1 MLGISKNM
9 TRLRQL
15 YEMRKSLLGN
25 TSFISEEQKQ
35 EFMDLIKEID
45 SVEQKDYLVLLASK
59 TYSTTSNADELKRL
73 KELVELIDERY
84 KSRQEMAEDFRRIFR
99 SDIDFADEI
108 NEYDKVDIY
117 RQKIIYLESIT
128 NNEHAIDDN
137 KKLISDLSVELSKE
151 YEHKKENNRV
161 NKRLE
166 EELFNKLT
174 IKTNLAENNTYDLVS
189 VIDMELSKFKLKMS
203 DLLENNSLLKE
214 KMGVAKEESSK
225 AKEKYH
231 TALISYNANKEYG
244 GNILANYRVLGEIK
258 KEYYTCRYYEILLGI
273 CALVIP
279 LKESDYDN
287 LIGKRYRLIKLLD
300 ERKSLRN
307 ELEIRTYDRL
317 SNLYNEV
324 NEQCKRLLG
333 QGNNIDNID
342 DLEHRIAIL
351 THQIDDLER
360 NNQELLESIKSLD
373 KELVS
378 EKLKIKFFD
387 MKPED
392 SMVIAIES
400 IPKQINLDIVKF
412 KTRNVLA
419 TVYELLINKNKEQK
433 KVMPEPIQ
441 VQEEDR
447 KEPILPKFD
456 LPIIDDEKL
465 IDDDK
470 EPVVEDNISL
480 DIPKVEDSSEI
491 VSNDDSYVNPEIT
504 IEEVETEKPVEEPVS
519 IIKEEPILTEES
531 DIFEEDNVPVL
542 KDDDEPV
549 ILSGLDD
556 LNEDKEIDDADLF
569 INDNDEDNLD
579 VGMIFPN
586 DDKSDD
592 KSTDDN
598 LFWPQIEMPEVKKH
612 EEPKIDLEKTQELSL
627 DEQVE
632 RFLKSSD

>member
-15 YEMRKSLLGN
+15 YEMRKSLLDN
-25 TSFISEEQKQ
+25 TSFISEDQKQ

-59 TYSTTSNADELKRL
+59 TYNTTSNADELNRL

-84 KSRQEMAEDFRRIFR
+84 KSRLEMNRDFKRIFK
-99 SDIDFADEI
+99 SDIEFADDI
-108 NEYDKVDIY
+108 KEYDKVDIY
-117 RQKIIYLESIT
+117 RQKITYLESIT

-161 NKRLE
+161 NKKLE
-166 EELFNKLT
+166 EELLNKIT
-174 IKTNLAENNTYDLVS
+174 IKTNLAGNNDYDLVS
-189 VIDMELSKFKLKMS
+189 VIDMELSKFKLKMN
-203 DLLENNSLLKE
+203 DLLESNSLLKE
-214 KMGVAKEESSK
+214 KMGTAKEESSK

-244 GNILANYRVLGEIK
+244 GNVLENYRILGEIK
-258 KEYYTCRYYEILLGI
+258 REYYTCRYYEILLGI

-307 ELEIRTYDRL
+307 ELEIRSYDRL

-324 NEQCKRLLG
+324 NEQCKKLLK

-342 DLEHRIAIL
+342 DIEHKIAVL
-351 THQIDDLER
+351 TSQIDDLER
-360 NNQELLESIKSLD
+360 DNQELLENVKSLD
-373 KELVS
+373 NDLTS
-378 EKLKIKFFD
+378 ENAKVKVN
-387 MKPED
+387 MRPENN
-392 SMVIAIES
+392 MIIAIENV
-400 IPKQINLDIVKF
+400 PRQMNLDIVNF
-412 KTRNVLA
+412 KTRSVLA
-419 TVYELLINKNKEQK
+419 KVCELLNNKAKEK
-433 KVMPEPIQ
+433 KVSKPVEELNDTLEGPIIPEFN
-441 VQEEDR
+441 
-447 KEPILPKFD
+447 LPM
-456 LPIIDDEKL
+456 IDDEKS
-465 IDDDK
+465 INENK
-470 EPVVEDNISL
+470 EPVVEDSKEIS
-480 DIPKVEDSSEI
+480 
-491 VSNDDSYVNPEIT
+491 SNDDSYVNPEIT
-504 IEEVETEKPVEEPVS
+504 IEEVEKEKPVEEPVS
-519 IIKEEPILTEES
+519 IIKEEPVLTEED
-531 DIFEEDNVPVL
+531 DIFEDDDTPIL

-549 ILSGLDD
+549 ILSGIDD
-556 LNEDKEIDDADLF
+556 LSDGKEIDNADLF
-569 INDNDEDNLD
+569 INDNDEDNVD
-579 VGMIFPN
+579 VGMVFPN
-586 DDKSDD
+586 DDKLDD

-598 LFWPQIEMPEVKKH
+598 LFWPQIEMPEIKKP

-632 RFLKSSD
+632 QFLKSSD

>member
-15 YEMRKSLLGN
+15 YEMKKSLLKN
-25 TSFISEEQKQ
+25 TSFKSEEQKQ
-35 EFMDLIKEID
+35 EFISLIREID
-45 SVEQKDYLVLLASK
+45 AVEQKDYLVLLASK
-59 TYSTTSNADELKRL
+59 TYNTASNSDELKRL

-84 KSRQEMAEDFRRIFR
+84 KSRDEMIKDFKHIFR
-99 SDIDFADEI
+99 SDIDFSDDI
-108 NEYDKVDIY
+108 KDYDKVDIY
-117 RQKIIYLESIT
+117 QQKIVYLESIT
-128 NNEHAIDDN
+128 NNEHTIEDN
-137 KKLISDLSVELSKE
+137 KKIISDLSMELSKE
-151 YEHKKENNRV
+151 YEHKKENNLV
-161 NKRLE
+161 NKKLE
-166 EELFNKLT
+166 EELFNKIT
-174 IKTNLAENNTYDLVS
+174 IKTNLVGNNTYDLVA

-214 KMGVAKEESSK
+214 KMGIAKEESSK

-279 LKESDYDN
+279 LKETDYDD

-324 NEQCKRLLG
+324 NEQCKRLLE

-342 DLEHRIAIL
+342 DLEHRIAVL
-351 THQIDDLER
+351 TNQIDDLDR
-360 NNQELLESIKSLD
+360 NNQELLENIKFLD

-378 EKLKIKFFD
+378 GKSNIKFYD

-392 SMVIAIES
+392 NLVIAIES

-412 KTRNVLA
+412 KTRNVLM
-419 TVYELLINKNKEQK
+419 TVYDLLINKNKESK
-433 KVMPEPIQ
+433 KIVSEPIQ
-441 VQEEDR
+441 IQEEVSEIPD
-447 KEPILPKFD
+447 LSKFN
-456 LPIIDDEKL
+456 LPIVDDSVG
-465 IDDDK
+465 
-470 EPVVEDNISL
+470 PVVEDNAHYEVPMINS
-480 DIPKVEDSSEI
+480 VEKTLFT
-491 VSNDDSYVNPEIT
+491 DDDYVNPLLT
-504 IEEVETEKPVEEPVS
+504 IEEVENNEPVS
-519 IIKEEPILTEES
+519 IEEDPILSEEEN
-531 DIFEEDNVPVL
+531 IFEEDNIPIIREEEPSVAIPEV
-542 KDDDEPV
+542 KD
-549 ILSGLDD
+549 LSLEKTSVDTD
-556 LNEDKEIDDADLF
+556 LFAYDKNEDNI
-569 INDNDEDNLD
+569 D

-586 DDKSDD
+586 DDNIIDN
-592 KSTDDN
+592 N
-598 LFWPQIEMPEVKKH
+598 LFWPQIEI
-612 EEPKIDLEKTQELSL
+612 PKIEKSGKVEVNLEKTQELSL

-632 RFLKSSD
+632 QFLKSLD

>member
-25 TSFISEEQKQ
+25 TSFISEGQKQ

-84 KSRQEMAEDFRRIFR
+84 KSRQEMAEDFRYIFR

-108 NEYDKVDIY
+108 KEYDKVEIY

-161 NKRLE
+161 NKKLE
-166 EELFNKLT
+166 EELFSKIT
-174 IKTNLAENNTYDLVS
+174 IKTNLAGNNAYDLVS

-287 LIGKRYRLIKLLD
+287 LVGKRYRLIKLLD
-300 ERKSLRN
+300 ERKSLLN

-324 NEQCKRLLG
+324 NEQCKRLLE

-378 EKLKIKFFD
+378 EKPKIKFFD
-387 MKPED
+387 MKLED
-392 SMVIAIES
+392 NMVIAIES

-456 LPIIDDEKL
+456 LPIIDNAKQA
-465 IDDDK
+465 
-470 EPVVEDNISL
+470 EPIVED
-480 DIPKVEDSSEI
+480 DIPFEIPMVDSDDEEENPTSEE
-491 VSNDDSYVNPEIT
+491 YVNPEIT
-504 IEEVETEKPVEEPVS
+504 IEEVEKNEPIQKPV
-519 IIKEEPILTEES
+519 IIKEEPILSEEE
-531 DIFEEDNVPVL
+531 DIFEDDNIPVL
-542 KDDDEPV
+542 KEEGAPIVIPEVKDAVQKKEP
-549 ILSGLDD
+549 INTD
-556 LNEDKEIDDADLF
+556 LFTNDKDEDKI
-569 INDNDEDNLD
+569 D
-579 VGMIFPN
+579 VGMVFPN
-586 DDKSDD
+586 NDSSIDN
-592 KSTDDN
+592 N
-598 LFWPQIEMPEVKKH
+598 LFWPQIEIPEVKKH

>member
-1 MLGISKNM
+1 
-9 TRLRQL
+9 
-15 YEMRKSLLGN
+15 MRKSLLGN
-25 TSFISEEQKQ
+25 TSFISEGQKQ

-84 KSRQEMAEDFRRIFR
+84 KSRQEMAEDFRYIFR

-108 NEYDKVDIY
+108 KEYDKVEIY

-161 NKRLE
+161 NKKLE
-166 EELFNKLT
+166 EELFSKIT
-174 IKTNLAENNTYDLVS
+174 IKTNLAGNNAYDLVS

-287 LIGKRYRLIKLLD
+287 LVGKRYRLIKLLD
-300 ERKSLRN
+300 ERKSLLN

-324 NEQCKRLLG
+324 NEQCKRLLE

-378 EKLKIKFFD
+378 EKPKIKFFD
-387 MKPED
+387 MKLED
-392 SMVIAIES
+392 NMVIAIES

-456 LPIIDDEKL
+456 LPIIDNAKQA
-465 IDDDK
+465 
-470 EPVVEDNISL
+470 EPIVED
-480 DIPKVEDSSEI
+480 DIPFEIPMVDSDDEEENPTSEE
-491 VSNDDSYVNPEIT
+491 YVNPEIT
-504 IEEVETEKPVEEPVS
+504 IEEVEKNEPIQKPV
-519 IIKEEPILTEES
+519 IIKEEPILSEEE
-531 DIFEEDNVPVL
+531 DIFEDDNIPVL
-542 KDDDEPV
+542 KEEGAPIVIPEVKDAVQKKEP
-549 ILSGLDD
+549 INTD
-556 LNEDKEIDDADLF
+556 LFTNDKDEDKI
-569 INDNDEDNLD
+569 D
-579 VGMIFPN
+579 VGMVFPN
-586 DDKSDD
+586 NDSSIDN
-592 KSTDDN
+592 N
-598 LFWPQIEMPEVKKH
+598 LFWPQIEIPEVKKH

>member
-59 TYSTTSNADELKRL
+59 TYSTTSNSDELKRL

-84 KSRQEMAEDFRRIFR
+84 KSRQEMVEDFRRIFR

-108 NEYDKVDIY
+108 KEYDKVEIY
-117 RQKIIYLESIT
+117 RQKITYLESIT
-128 NNEHAIDDN
+128 NNEHTIDDN

-161 NKRLE
+161 NKKLE
-166 EELFNKLT
+166 EELFNKIT
-174 IKTNLAENNTYDLVS
+174 IKTNLAGNNAYDLVS

-203 DLLENNSLLKE
+203 DLLENNNLLKE

-287 LIGKRYRLIKLLD
+287 LVGKRYRLIKLLD

-324 NEQCKRLLG
+324 NEQCKRLLE

-360 NNQELLESIKSLD
+360 NNQGLLENIKILD

-378 EKLKIKFFD
+378 EEPKIKFFD

-392 SMVIAIES
+392 NMVIAIES

-419 TVYELLINKNKEQK
+419 TVYELLLNKNKEQK
-433 KVMPEPIQ
+433 KIIPEPIQ
-441 VQEEDR
+441 VQEEVHE
-447 KEPILPKFD
+447 EPILPKFD
-456 LPIIDDEKL
+456 FPIIDNVKQVKP
-465 IDDDK
+465 IMKDK
-470 EPVVEDNISL
+470 EPVVEDNIPFK
-480 DIPKVEDSSEI
+480 IPAVDSDNEEGSSTGEE
-491 VSNDDSYVNPEIT
+491 YVNPEIT
-504 IEEVETEKPVEEPVS
+504 IEEVEKNEPIQGS
-519 IIKEEPILTEES
+519 AIIKGEPILSEEK
-531 DIFEEDNVPVL
+531 DIFEDDNTPML
-542 KDDDEPV
+542 KEEAAPIVIPEVKDAVQENEP
-549 ILSGLDD
+549 INTD
-556 LNEDKEIDDADLF
+556 LFTNDKDEDKI
-569 INDNDEDNLD
+569 D
-579 VGMIFPN
+579 VGMIFPKDN
-586 DDKSDD
+586 SSIDN
-592 KSTDDN
+592 N

>member
-59 TYSTTSNADELKRL
+59 TYSTTNNSDELKRL

-84 KSRQEMAEDFRRIFR
+84 KSRQEMVDDFKRIFR
-99 SDIDFADEI
+99 SNIEFDDDIK
-108 NEYDKVDIY
+108 EYSKVDIY

-128 NNEHAIDDN
+128 NNEHTIEDN

-151 YEHKKENNRV
+151 YDRKKENNRV
-161 NKRLE
+161 NKKLE
-166 EELFNKLT
+166 EELLNKIT
-174 IKTNLAENNTYDLVS
+174 IKTNLAGNNAYDLVS
-189 VIDMELSKFKLKMS
+189 VIDMELSKFRLKMS

-214 KMGVAKEESSK
+214 KMGTAKEESSK
-225 AKEKYH
+225 AKEKYY
-231 TALISYNANKEYG
+231 TALISYNANKQYG
-244 GNILANYRVLGEIK
+244 GNILENYRVLGEIK

-287 LIGKRYRLIKLLD
+287 LVGKRYRLIKLLD

-324 NEQCKRLLG
+324 NEQCKRLLE

-342 DLEHRIAIL
+342 DLEHRIAVL
-351 THQIDDLER
+351 TNQIDYLEK
-360 NNQELLESIKSLD
+360 NNQELINNIKSLD
-373 KELVS
+373 QELTNEKPKVKVS
-378 EKLKIKFFD
+378 N
-387 MKPED
+387 MRPENN
-392 SMVIAIES
+392 MVIAIES
-400 IPKQINLDIVKF
+400 IPKQMKIGIINF
-412 KTRNVLA
+412 KTRKVLA
-419 TVYELLINKNKEQK
+419 TVYELLLNKNKGQE
-433 KVMPEPIQ
+433 KVIPEPIQ
-441 VQEEDR
+441 IQEEVHE
-447 KEPILPKFD
+447 EPILPKFD
-456 LPIIDDEKL
+456 LPIIDSVKQDEP
-465 IDDDK
+465 IVENK
-470 EPVVEDNISL
+470 EPVVED
-480 DIPKVEDSSEI
+480 DIPFEIPMVDSVEEKSPTSEE
-491 VSNDDSYVNPEIT
+491 YVNPEIT
-504 IEEVETEKPVEEPVS
+504 IEEVEKNDPIQKPI
-519 IIKEEPILTEES
+519 IIKEDPILSEEK
-531 DIFEEDNVPVL
+531 DIFEDETPIL
-542 KDDDEPV
+542 KEEEAPIVIPEVKDAVQENEP
-549 ILSGLDD
+549 INTD
-556 LNEDKEIDDADLF
+556 LFTNDKDEDKI
-569 INDNDEDNLD
+569 D
-579 VGMIFPN
+579 VGMVFPKDN
-586 DDKSDD
+586 SSIDN
-592 KSTDDN
+592 N

>member
-15 YEMRKSLLGN
+15 YEMRKSLLDN
-25 TSFISEEQKQ
+25 TSFISEDQKQ

-59 TYSTTSNADELKRL
+59 TYNTTSNADELNRL

-84 KSRQEMAEDFRRIFR
+84 KSRLEMSQDFKRIFK
-99 SDIDFADEI
+99 SDIEFADDI
-108 NEYDKVDIY
+108 KEYDKVDIY

-128 NNEHAIDDN
+128 NNERIIDDN

-161 NKRLE
+161 NKKLE
-166 EELFNKLT
+166 EELLNKIT
-174 IKTNLAENNTYDLVS
+174 IKTNLAGNNDYDLVS
-189 VIDMELSKFKLKMS
+189 VIDMELSKFKLKMN
-203 DLLENNSLLKE
+203 DLLESNSLLKE
-214 KMGVAKEESSK
+214 KMGTAKEESSK

-244 GNILANYRVLGEIK
+244 GNVLENYRILGEIK

-324 NEQCKRLLG
+324 NEQCKKLLE

-342 DLEHRIAIL
+342 DIEHKIAVL
-351 THQIDDLER
+351 TSQIDDLEKD
-360 NNQELLESIKSLD
+360 NQELLENVKSLD
-373 KELVS
+373 NDLTS
-378 EKLKIKFFD
+378 EKAKVKVN
-387 MKPED
+387 MRPENN
-392 SMVIAIES
+392 MIIAIENV
-400 IPKQINLDIVKF
+400 PGQMNLDIVNF
-412 KTRNVLA
+412 KTRSVLA
-419 TVYELLINKNKEQK
+419 KVNELLDNKVKEK
-433 KVMPEPIQ
+433 KVSKPVEELNDTLEEPIIP
-441 VQEEDR
+441 EFN
-447 KEPILPKFD
+447 LPM
-456 LPIIDDEKL
+456 IDDEKS
-465 IDDDK
+465 INENK
-470 EPVVEDNISL
+470 EPVVEDSKEIS
-480 DIPKVEDSSEI
+480 
-491 VSNDDSYVNPEIT
+491 SNDDSYVNPEIT
-504 IEEVETEKPVEEPVS
+504 IEEVEKEKPVEEPVS
-519 IIKEEPILTEES
+519 IIKEEPVLTEED
-531 DIFEEDNVPVL
+531 DIFEDDNTPIL

-549 ILSGLDD
+549 ILSGIDD
-556 LNEDKEIDDADLF
+556 LSDGKEIDNADLF
-569 INDNDEDNLD
+569 INDNDEDNVD
-579 VGMIFPN
+579 VGMVFPN
-586 DDKSDD
+586 DDKLDG
-592 KSTDDN
+592 KSTNDN
-598 LFWPQIEMPEVKKH
+598 LFWPQIEMPEIKKT

-632 RFLKSSD
+632 QFLKSSD

>member
-25 TSFISEEQKQ
+25 TSFISGEQKQ

-59 TYSTTSNADELKRL
+59 TYSTTSNSDELKRL

-84 KSRQEMAEDFRRIFR
+84 KSRQEMVEDFRHIFR

-108 NEYDKVDIY
+108 KEYDKVEIY
-117 RQKIIYLESIT
+117 RQKITYLESIT
-128 NNEHAIDDN
+128 NNEHTIDDN

-161 NKRLE
+161 NKKLE
-166 EELFNKLT
+166 EELFNKIT
-174 IKTNLAENNTYDLVS
+174 IKTNLAGNNAYDLVS

-203 DLLENNSLLKE
+203 DLLENNNLLKE

-287 LIGKRYRLIKLLD
+287 LVGKRYRLIKLLD

-324 NEQCKRLLG
+324 NEQCKRLLE

-342 DLEHRIAIL
+342 DLEHRIAVL
-351 THQIDDLER
+351 TNQIDDLEK
-360 NNQELLESIKSLD
+360 NNQELINNIKNLD
-373 KELVS
+373 QELTNEKPKVKVS
-378 EKLKIKFFD
+378 N
-387 MKPED
+387 MRPENN
-392 SMVIAIES
+392 MVIAIES
-400 IPKQINLDIVKF
+400 IPKQMKIGIINF
-412 KTRNVLA
+412 KTRKVLA
-419 TVYELLINKNKEQK
+419 TVYELLLNKNKGQE
-433 KVMPEPIQ
+433 KVIPEPIQ
-441 VQEEDR
+441 IQEEVQE
-447 KEPILPKFD
+447 EPILPKFD
-456 LPIIDDEKL
+456 LPIIDSVKQDEP
-465 IDDDK
+465 IVENK
-470 EPVVEDNISL
+470 EPVVED
-480 DIPKVEDSSEI
+480 DIPFEIPMVDSVEEESPTSEE
-491 VSNDDSYVNPEIT
+491 YVNPEIT
-504 IEEVETEKPVEEPVS
+504 IEEVEKNEPIQEPV
-519 IIKEEPILTEES
+519 IIKGEPILSEEK
-531 DIFEEDNVPVL
+531 DIFEDDNTPML
-542 KDDDEPV
+542 KEEEAPIVIPEVKDAVQENEP
-549 ILSGLDD
+549 INTD
-556 LNEDKEIDDADLF
+556 LFTNDKDEDKI
-569 INDNDEDNLD
+569 D
-579 VGMIFPN
+579 VGMIFPKDN
-586 DDKSDD
+586 SSIDN
-592 KSTDDN
+592 N
-598 LFWPQIEMPEVKKH
+598 LFWPQIEMPEVTKH
-612 EEPKIDLEKTQELSL
+612 EESKIDLEKTQELSL

>member
-15 YEMRKSLLGN
+15 YEMRKSLLDN
-25 TSFISEEQKQ
+25 TSFISEDQKQ

-59 TYSTTSNADELKRL
+59 TYNTTSNADELNRL

-84 KSRQEMAEDFRRIFR
+84 KSRLEMNRDFKRIFK
-99 SDIDFADEI
+99 SDIEFADDI
-108 NEYDKVDIY
+108 KEYDKVEIY

-128 NNEHAIDDN
+128 NNEHAIEDN

-161 NKRLE
+161 NKKLE
-166 EELFNKLT
+166 EELLNKIT
-174 IKTNLAENNTYDLVS
+174 IKTNLAGNNDYDLVS
-189 VIDMELSKFKLKMS
+189 VIDMELSKFKLKMN
-203 DLLENNSLLKE
+203 DLLESNSLLKE
-214 KMGVAKEESSK
+214 KMGTAKEESSK

-244 GNILANYRVLGEIK
+244 GNVLENYRILGEIK

-307 ELEIRTYDRL
+307 ELEIRSYDRL

-324 NEQCKRLLG
+324 NEQCKKLLE

-342 DLEHRIAIL
+342 DIEHKIAVL
-351 THQIDDLER
+351 TSQIDDLER
-360 NNQELLESIKSLD
+360 DNQELLENVKSLD
-373 KELVS
+373 NDLTS
-378 EKLKIKFFD
+378 EKAKVKVN
-387 MKPED
+387 MRPENN
-392 SMVIAIES
+392 MIIAIENV
-400 IPKQINLDIVKF
+400 PRQMNLDIVNF
-412 KTRNVLA
+412 KTRSVLA
-419 TVYELLINKNKEQK
+419 KVNELLDNKAKEK
-433 KVMPEPIQ
+433 KVSKPVEELNDTLEGPIIPEFN
-441 VQEEDR
+441 
-447 KEPILPKFD
+447 LPM
-456 LPIIDDEKL
+456 IDDEKS
-465 IDDDK
+465 INENK
-470 EPVVEDNISL
+470 EPVVEDSKEIS
-480 DIPKVEDSSEI
+480 
-491 VSNDDSYVNPEIT
+491 SNDDSYVNPEIT
-504 IEEVETEKPVEEPVS
+504 IEEVKKEKPVEEPVS
-519 IIKEEPILTEES
+519 IIKEEPVLTEED
-531 DIFEEDNVPVL
+531 DIFEDDNTPIL

-549 ILSGLDD
+549 ILSGIDD
-556 LNEDKEIDDADLF
+556 LNDDKEIDNADLF
-569 INDNDEDNLD
+569 INDNDEDNVD
-579 VGMIFPN
+579 VGMVFPN
-586 DDKSDD
+586 DDKLDD
-592 KSTDDN
+592 KSTNDN
-598 LFWPQIEMPEVKKH
+598 LFWPQIEMPEIKKT
-612 EEPKIDLEKTQELSL
+612 EEPKNDLDKTQELSL

>member
-25 TSFISEEQKQ
+25 TSFISGEQKQ

-59 TYSTTSNADELKRL
+59 TYSTTSNSDELKRL

-84 KSRQEMAEDFRRIFR
+84 KSRQEMVEDFRRIFR

-108 NEYDKVDIY
+108 KEYDKVEIY
-117 RQKIIYLESIT
+117 RQKITYLESIT
-128 NNEHAIDDN
+128 NNEHTIDDN

-161 NKRLE
+161 NKKLE
-166 EELFNKLT
+166 EELFNKIT
-174 IKTNLAENNTYDLVS
+174 IKTNLAGNNAYDLVS

-203 DLLENNSLLKE
+203 DLLENNNLLKE

-287 LIGKRYRLIKLLD
+287 LVGKRYRLIKLLD

-324 NEQCKRLLG
+324 NEQCKRLLE

-360 NNQELLESIKSLD
+360 NNQGLLENIKNLD

-378 EKLKIKFFD
+378 KKPKIKFFD

-392 SMVIAIES
+392 NMVIAIES

-419 TVYELLINKNKEQK
+419 TVYELLLNKNKEQK
-433 KVMPEPIQ
+433 KIIPEPIQ
-441 VQEEDR
+441 VQEEVHE
-447 KEPILPKFD
+447 EPISPKFD
-456 LPIIDDEKL
+456 FPIIDNVKQVKP
-465 IDDDK
+465 IMKDK
-470 EPVVEDNISL
+470 EPVVEDNIPFK
-480 DIPKVEDSSEI
+480 IPVVDSDNEEGSSTSEE
-491 VSNDDSYVNPEIT
+491 YVNPEIT
-504 IEEVETEKPVEEPVS
+504 VEEVEKNEPIQEPA
-519 IIKEEPILTEES
+519 IIKGEPILSEEK
-531 DIFEEDNVPVL
+531 DIFEDDNTPML
-542 KDDDEPV
+542 KEEAAPIVIPEVKDAVQENEP
-549 ILSGLDD
+549 INTD
-556 LNEDKEIDDADLF
+556 LFTNDKDEDKI
-569 INDNDEDNLD
+569 D
-579 VGMIFPN
+579 VGMIFPKDN
-586 DDKSDD
+586 SSIDN
-592 KSTDDN
+592 N
-598 LFWPQIEMPEVKKH
+598 LFWPQIEMPEIKKP
-612 EEPKIDLEKTQELSL
+612 EKPVVDLEKTQELSL

>member
-15 YEMRKSLLGN
+15 YEMRKSLLDN
-25 TSFISEEQKQ
+25 TSFISEDQKQ

-59 TYSTTSNADELKRL
+59 TYNTTSNADELNRL

-84 KSRQEMAEDFRRIFR
+84 KSRLEMSQDFKRIFK
-99 SDIDFADEI
+99 SDIEFADDI
-108 NEYDKVDIY
+108 KEYDKVDIY

-128 NNEHAIDDN
+128 NNERIIDDN
-137 KKLISDLSVELSKE
+137 KELISDLSVELSKE

-161 NKRLE
+161 NKKLE
-166 EELFNKLT
+166 EELLNKIT
-174 IKTNLAENNTYDLVS
+174 IKTNLAGNNDYDLVS
-189 VIDMELSKFKLKMS
+189 VIDMELSKFKLKMN
-203 DLLENNSLLKE
+203 DLLESNSLLKE
-214 KMGVAKEESSK
+214 KMGTAKEESSK

-244 GNILANYRVLGEIK
+244 GNVLENYRILGEIK

-307 ELEIRTYDRL
+307 ELEIRSYDRL

-324 NEQCKRLLG
+324 NEQCKKLLE

-342 DLEHRIAIL
+342 DIEHKIAVL
-351 THQIDDLER
+351 TSQIDDLER
-360 NNQELLESIKSLD
+360 DNQELLENVKSLD
-373 KELVS
+373 NDLTS
-378 EKLKIKFFD
+378 EKAKVKVN
-387 MKPED
+387 MRPENN
-392 SMVIAIES
+392 MIIAIENV
-400 IPKQINLDIVKF
+400 PRQMNLDIVNF
-412 KTRNVLA
+412 KTRSVLA
-419 TVYELLINKNKEQK
+419 KVNELLDNKVKEK
-433 KVMPEPIQ
+433 EVSKPVEELNDTLDGPIIPEFN
-441 VQEEDR
+441 
-447 KEPILPKFD
+447 LPM
-456 LPIIDDEKL
+456 IDDEKS
-465 IDDDK
+465 INENK
-470 EPVVEDNISL
+470 EPVVEDSKEIS
-480 DIPKVEDSSEI
+480 
-491 VSNDDSYVNPEIT
+491 SNDDSYVNPEIT
-504 IEEVETEKPVEEPVS
+504 IEEVEKEKPVEEPVS
-519 IIKEEPILTEES
+519 IIKEEPVLTEED
-531 DIFEEDNVPVL
+531 DIFEDDDTPIL

-549 ILSGLDD
+549 ILSGIDD
-556 LNEDKEIDDADLF
+556 LSDDKEIDNADLF
-569 INDNDEDNLD
+569 INDNDEDNVD
-579 VGMIFPN
+579 VGMVFPN
-586 DDKSDD
+586 DDKLDD

-598 LFWPQIEMPEVKKH
+598 LFWPQIEMPEIKKP

-632 RFLKSSD
+632 QFLKSSD

>member
-15 YEMRKSLLGN
+15 YEMRKSLLDN
-25 TSFISEEQKQ
+25 TSFISEDQKQ

-59 TYSTTSNADELKRL
+59 TYNTTSNADELNRL

-84 KSRQEMAEDFRRIFR
+84 KSRLEMSQDFKRIFK
-99 SDIDFADEI
+99 SDIEFADDI
-108 NEYDKVDIY
+108 KEYDKVDIY

-128 NNEHAIDDN
+128 NNERIIDDN

-161 NKRLE
+161 NKKLE
-166 EELFNKLT
+166 EELLNKIT
-174 IKTNLAENNTYDLVS
+174 IKTNLAGNNDYDLVS
-189 VIDMELSKFKLKMS
+189 VIDMELSKFKLKMN
-203 DLLENNSLLKE
+203 DLLESNSLLKE
-214 KMGVAKEESSK
+214 KMGTAKEESSK

-244 GNILANYRVLGEIK
+244 GNVLENYRILGEIK

-324 NEQCKRLLG
+324 NEQCKKLLE

-342 DLEHRIAIL
+342 DIEHKIAVL
-351 THQIDDLER
+351 TSQIDDLER
-360 NNQELLESIKSLD
+360 DNQELLENVKSLD
-373 KELVS
+373 NDLTS
-378 EKLKIKFFD
+378 EKAKVKVN
-387 MKPED
+387 MRPENN
-392 SMVIAIES
+392 MIIAIENV
-400 IPKQINLDIVKF
+400 PGQMNLDIVNF
-412 KTRNVLA
+412 KTRSVLA
-419 TVYELLINKNKEQK
+419 KVNELLDNKVKEK
-433 KVMPEPIQ
+433 KVSKPVEELNDTLEEPIIP
-441 VQEEDR
+441 EFN
-447 KEPILPKFD
+447 LPM
-456 LPIIDDEKL
+456 IDDEKS
-465 IDDDK
+465 INENK
-470 EPVVEDNISL
+470 EPVVEDSKEIS
-480 DIPKVEDSSEI
+480 
-491 VSNDDSYVNPEIT
+491 SNDDSYVNPEIT
-504 IEEVETEKPVEEPVS
+504 IEEVEKEKPVEEPVS
-519 IIKEEPILTEES
+519 IIKEEPVLTEED
-531 DIFEEDNVPVL
+531 DIFEDDNTPIL

-549 ILSGLDD
+549 ILSGIDD
-556 LNEDKEIDDADLF
+556 LSDDKEIDNADLF
-569 INDNDEDNLD
+569 INDNDEDNVD
-579 VGMIFPN
+579 VGMVFPN
-586 DDKSDD
+586 DDKLDG
-592 KSTDDN
+592 KSTNDN
-598 LFWPQIEMPEVKKH
+598 LFWPQIEMPEIKKT

-632 RFLKSSD
+632 QFLKSSD

>member
-15 YEMRKSLLGN
+15 YEMRKSLLSN

-35 EFMDLIKEID
+35 EFMSLIKEID

-59 TYSTTSNADELKRL
+59 TYNTTSNFDELKRL

-84 KSRQEMAEDFRRIFR
+84 KSRYEMIETFRRIFR
-99 SDIDFADEI
+99 SDIEFNEDI
-108 NEYDKVDIY
+108 KEYDNINIY
-117 RQKIIYLESIT
+117 RQKITYLESIT
-128 NNEHAIDDN
+128 NNEHKIEDN
-137 KKLISDLSVELSKE
+137 KKIISDLSVELSKE
-151 YEHKKENNRV
+151 YEHKKENSRI
-161 NKRLE
+161 NKKLE
-166 EELFNKLT
+166 EELFNKIT
-174 IKTNLAENNTYDLVS
+174 IKTNLAGNNAYDLVS

-214 KMGVAKEESSK
+214 KLGVAKEESSK

-287 LIGKRYRLIKLLD
+287 LVGKRYRLIKLLD

-324 NEQCKRLLG
+324 NEQCKKLLE

-342 DLEHRIAIL
+342 DLEHRIAVL
-351 THQIDDLER
+351 TNQIDDLER
-360 NNQELLESIKSLD
+360 SNQELLENIKSLD
-373 KELVS
+373 KELLG
-378 EKLKIKFFD
+378 EKPKIKFFD
-387 MKPED
+387 MRPED
-392 SMVIAIES
+392 NMVIAIES
-400 IPKQINLDIVKF
+400 IPKQINLDIVMF
-412 KTRNVLA
+412 KTKNVLT
-419 TVYELLINKNKEQK
+419 TVYELLINKNKEPK
-433 KVMPEPIQ
+433 KIVSEPTQ
-441 VQEEDR
+441 VQENGYE
-447 KEPILPKFD
+447 EPILPKFD
-456 LPIIDDEKL
+456 FPIIDSTEP
-465 IDDDK
+465 IVENK
-470 EPVVEDNISL
+470 EPVVEDNNHYEISMIDNNQN
-480 DIPKVEDSSEI
+480 DISTAEE
-491 VSNDDSYVNPEIT
+491 YVNPEIT
-504 IEEVETEKPVEEPVS
+504 IEEVEKSEPIQEPV
-519 IIKEEPILTEES
+519 IINEDPILSEEE
-531 DIFEEDNVPVL
+531 DIFE
-542 KDDDEPV
+542 DDDIPILKEEEALAV
-549 ILSGLDD
+549 IPEVKDISQEKVSD
-556 LNEDKEIDDADLF
+556 NTDLF
-569 INDNDEDNLD
+569 INDKDEDKID

-586 DDKSDD
+586 DNNSI
-592 KSTDDN
+592 DDN
-598 LFWPQIEMPEVKKH
+598 LFWPQIEI
-612 EEPKIDLEKTQELSL
+612 PKVSKPKVDVDVDLEKTQELSL

>member
-59 TYSTTSNADELKRL
+59 TYSTTNNSDELKRL

-84 KSRQEMAEDFRRIFR
+84 KSRQEMVDDFKCIFR
-99 SDIDFADEI
+99 SNIEFDDDIK
-108 NEYDKVDIY
+108 EYSKVDIY

-128 NNEHAIDDN
+128 NNEHTIEDN

-151 YEHKKENNRV
+151 YDRKKENNRV
-161 NKRLE
+161 NKKLE
-166 EELFNKLT
+166 EELLNKIT
-174 IKTNLAENNTYDLVS
+174 IKTNLAGNNAYDLVS
-189 VIDMELSKFKLKMS
+189 VIDMELSKFRLKMS

-214 KMGVAKEESSK
+214 KMGTAKEESSK

-231 TALISYNANKEYG
+231 TALISYNANKQYG
-244 GNILANYRVLGEIK
+244 GNILENYRVLGEIK

-287 LIGKRYRLIKLLD
+287 LVGKRYRLIKLLD

-324 NEQCKRLLG
+324 NEQCKRLLE

-342 DLEHRIAIL
+342 DLEHRIAVL
-351 THQIDDLER
+351 TNQIDDLEK
-360 NNQELLESIKSLD
+360 NNQELINNIKSLD
-373 KELVS
+373 QELTNEKPKVKVS
-378 EKLKIKFFD
+378 N
-387 MKPED
+387 MRPENN
-392 SMVIAIES
+392 MVIAIES
-400 IPKQINLDIVKF
+400 IPKQMKIGIINF
-412 KTRNVLA
+412 KTRKVLA
-419 TVYELLINKNKEQK
+419 TVYELLLNKNKGQE
-433 KVMPEPIQ
+433 KVIPEPIQ
-441 VQEEDR
+441 IQEEVHE
-447 KEPILPKFD
+447 EPILPKFD
-456 LPIIDDEKL
+456 LPIIDSVKQDEP
-465 IDDDK
+465 IVENK
-470 EPVVEDNISL
+470 EPVVED
-480 DIPKVEDSSEI
+480 DIPFEIPMVDSVEEKSPTSEE
-491 VSNDDSYVNPEIT
+491 YVNPEIT
-504 IEEVETEKPVEEPVS
+504 IEEVEKNDPIQKPI
-519 IIKEEPILTEES
+519 IIKEDPILSEEK
-531 DIFEEDNVPVL
+531 DIFEDETPIL
-542 KDDDEPV
+542 KEEEAPIVIPEVKDAVQENEP
-549 ILSGLDD
+549 INTD
-556 LNEDKEIDDADLF
+556 LFTNDKDEDKI
-569 INDNDEDNLD
+569 D
-579 VGMIFPN
+579 VGMIFPKDN
-586 DDKSDD
+586 SSIDN
-592 KSTDDN
+592 N
-598 LFWPQIEMPEVKKH
+598 LFWPQIEMPEVTKH
-612 EEPKIDLEKTQELSL
+612 EESKIDLEKTQELSL

>member
-59 TYSTTSNADELKRL
+59 TYSTTNNSDELKRL

-84 KSRQEMAEDFRRIFR
+84 KSRQEMVDDFKRIFR
-99 SDIDFADEI
+99 SNIEFDDDIK
-108 NEYDKVDIY
+108 EYSKVDIY
-117 RQKIIYLESIT
+117 RQKITYLESIT
-128 NNEHAIDDN
+128 NNEHTIEDN

-151 YEHKKENNRV
+151 YDRKKENNRV
-161 NKRLE
+161 NRKLE
-166 EELFNKLT
+166 EELLNKIT
-174 IKTNLAENNTYDLVS
+174 IKTNLAGNNAYDLVS
-189 VIDMELSKFKLKMS
+189 VIDTELNKFRLKMS

-214 KMGVAKEESSK
+214 KMGTAKEESSK

-244 GNILANYRVLGEIK
+244 GNILENYRVLGEIK

-287 LIGKRYRLIKLLD
+287 LVGKRYRLIKLLD

-324 NEQCKRLLG
+324 NEQCKRLLE

-342 DLEHRIAIL
+342 DLEHRIAVL
-351 THQIDDLER
+351 TNQIDDLEK
-360 NNQELLESIKSLD
+360 NNQELINNIKNLD
-373 KELVS
+373 QELTNEKPKVKVS
-378 EKLKIKFFD
+378 N
-387 MKPED
+387 MRPED
-392 SMVIAIES
+392 NMVIAVES
-400 IPKQINLDIVKF
+400 IPKQMKIGIINF
-412 KTRNVLA
+412 KTRKVLA
-419 TVYELLINKNKEQK
+419 TVYELLLNKNKEQE
-433 KVMPEPIQ
+433 KVIPEPIQ
-441 VQEEDR
+441 IQEEVQE
-447 KEPILPKFD
+447 EPILPKFD
-456 LPIIDDEKL
+456 LPIIDSVKQDEP
-465 IDDDK
+465 IEENK
-470 EPVVEDNISL
+470 EPVVED
-480 DIPKVEDSSEI
+480 DIPFEIPMVDSVEEKSPTSEE
-491 VSNDDSYVNPEIT
+491 YVNPEIT
-504 IEEVETEKPVEEPVS
+504 IEEVEKNEPIQEPV
-519 IIKEEPILTEES
+519 IIKGEPILSEEK
-531 DIFEEDNVPVL
+531 DIFEDDNTPML
-542 KDDDEPV
+542 KEEEAPIVIPEVKDAVQENEP
-549 ILSGLDD
+549 INTD
-556 LNEDKEIDDADLF
+556 LFTNDKDEDKI
-569 INDNDEDNLD
+569 D
-579 VGMIFPN
+579 VGMIFPKDN
-586 DDKSDD
+586 SSIDN
-592 KSTDDN
+592 N
-598 LFWPQIEMPEVKKH
+598 LFWPQIEMPEVTKH
-612 EEPKIDLEKTQELSL
+612 EESKIDLEKTQELSL

>member
-15 YEMRKSLLGN
+15 YEMRKSLLDN
-25 TSFISEEQKQ
+25 TSFISEDQKQ

-45 SVEQKDYLVLLASK
+45 SVEQKDYLVLLATK
-59 TYSTTSNADELKRL
+59 TYNTTSNANELNRL

-84 KSRQEMAEDFRRIFR
+84 KSRLEMNQDFKRIFK
-99 SDIDFADEI
+99 SDIEFADDI
-108 NEYDKVDIY
+108 KEYDKVDIY
-117 RQKIIYLESIT
+117 RQKITYLESIT

-161 NKRLE
+161 NKKLE
-166 EELFNKLT
+166 EELLNKIT
-174 IKTNLAENNTYDLVS
+174 IKTNLAGNNAYDLVS
-189 VIDMELSKFKLKMS
+189 VIDMELSKFKLKMN
-203 DLLENNSLLKE
+203 DLLESNSLLKE
-214 KMGVAKEESSK
+214 KMGTAKEESSK

-244 GNILANYRVLGEIK
+244 GNILENYRVLGEIK

-324 NEQCKRLLG
+324 NEQCKKLLE

-342 DLEHRIAIL
+342 DIEHRIAVL
-351 THQIDDLER
+351 TSQIDDLER
-360 NNQELLESIKSLD
+360 DNQELLENVKKLD
-373 KELVS
+373 NDLTS
-378 EKLKIKFFD
+378 EKTKVKVN
-387 MKPED
+387 MRPENN
-392 SMVIAIES
+392 MVIAIENV
-400 IPKQINLDIVKF
+400 PRQMNLDIVNF
-412 KTRNVLA
+412 KTRSVLA
-419 TVYELLINKNKEQK
+419 KVYELLNNKTKEK
-433 KVMPEPIQ
+433 EVSKPV
-441 VQEEDR
+441 EELNDTP
-447 KEPILPKFD
+447 KEPIIPKFD

-470 EPVVEDNISL
+470 EPVVEDNVSL

-491 VSNDDSYVNPEIT
+491 VSNDDNYVNPEIT
-504 IEEVETEKPVEEPVS
+504 IEEVEKEKPVEEPVS
-519 IIKEEPILTEES
+519 IIKEEPVLTEED
-531 DIFEEDNVPVL
+531 DIFEDDDTPIL

-556 LNEDKEIDDADLF
+556 LNEDKEIDNADLF

-586 DDKSDD
+586 DNKLDD
-592 KSTDDN
+592 KPTDDN
-598 LFWPQIEMPEVKKH
+598 LFWPQIEMPEIKKP

>member
-59 TYSTTSNADELKRL
+59 TYSTTSNSDELKRL
-73 KELVELIDERY
+73 KELVELIDERH
-84 KSRQEMAEDFRRIFR
+84 KSRQEMVEDFKRIFK
-99 SDIDFADEI
+99 SNIAFPDEI
-108 NEYDKVDIY
+108 KEYDKAEIY
-117 RQKIIYLESIT
+117 RQKITCLKSIT
-128 NNEHAIDDN
+128 NNEHTIEGN
-137 KKLISDLSVELSKE
+137 KKLISDLSVELSNE

-161 NKRLE
+161 NKKLE
-166 EELFNKLT
+166 EELFNKIT
-174 IKTNLAENNTYDLVS
+174 IKTKLAENNAYDLVS

-203 DLLENNSLLKE
+203 DLLENNGLLKE
-214 KMGVAKEESSK
+214 KMGLAKEESSK

-258 KEYYTCRYYEILLGI
+258 KEYYTCRYYEISLGI

-287 LIGKRYRLIKLLD
+287 LVGKRYRLIKLLD

-324 NEQCKRLLG
+324 NEQCKRLLE

-342 DLEHRIAIL
+342 ELEHQIAIL

-360 NNQELLESIKSLD
+360 KNQELFENIKILD

-378 EKLKIKFFD
+378 GKHKINFFD
-387 MKPED
+387 IRPED
-392 SMVIAIES
+392 NMVIAIES
-400 IPKQINLDIVKF
+400 IPRQINLDIVKF

-419 TVYELLINKNKEQK
+419 TVYELLLNKNKEHK
-433 KVMPEPIQ
+433 MVMPEHIQ
-441 VQEEDR
+441 VQEEVHE
-447 KEPILPKFD
+447 EPILPKLDF
-456 LPIIDDEKL
+456 PIVDNIKQTKPTVEDKKL
-465 IDDDK
+465 
-470 EPVVEDNISL
+470 VVEDNVPFK
-480 DIPKVEDSSEI
+480 IPMVDSDDEGSNSSNED
-491 VSNDDSYVNPEIT
+491 YVNPEIT
-504 IEEVETEKPVEEPVS
+504 IEEVEKSEPIPEPI
-519 IIKEEPILTEES
+519 IIKEQPILSEEE
-531 DIFEEDNVPVL
+531 DIFEDDNTPIL
-542 KDDDEPV
+542 KEEEAPIAIPEV
-549 ILSGLDD
+549 
-556 LNEDKEIDDADLF
+556 KDAVQEKRPNNTDLF
-569 INDNDEDNLD
+569 INNNGEDKID
-579 VGMIFPN
+579 VGMVFPN
-586 DDKSDD
+586 NDSSIDN
-592 KSTDDN
+592 N

-612 EEPKIDLEKTQELSL
+612 EESKTDLEKTQELSL

-632 RFLKSSD
+632 RFLKS

>member
-25 TSFISEEQKQ
+25 TSLISEEQKQ
-35 EFMDLIKEID
+35 EFMSLIKEID

-59 TYSTTSNADELKRL
+59 TYNTASNSDELKRL

-84 KSRQEMAEDFRRIFR
+84 KSRDEMKKDFKHIFR
-99 SDIDFADEI
+99 SDIDFTDDI
-108 NEYDKVDIY
+108 KDYDKVDIY
-117 RQKIIYLESIT
+117 RQKIVYLEDIT
-128 NNEHAIDDN
+128 NNEHTIEDN

-161 NKRLE
+161 NKKLE
-166 EELFNKLT
+166 EELFNKIT
-174 IKTNLAENNTYDLVS
+174 IKTNLAGNNAYDLVA

-214 KMGVAKEESSK
+214 KMGIAKEESSK

-324 NEQCKRLLG
+324 NEQCKRLLE

-342 DLEHRIAIL
+342 DLEHRIAVL
-351 THQIDDLER
+351 TNQIDDLER
-360 NNQELLESIKSLD
+360 NNQELLENIKRLD

-378 EKLKIKFFD
+378 EKPKIKFFD
-387 MKPED
+387 MKPD
-392 SMVIAIES
+392 DNMVIAIES
-400 IPKQINLDIVKF
+400 IPKQIDLDIVKF
-412 KTRNVLA
+412 KTKNVLT
-419 TVYELLINKNKEQK
+419 TVYELLTNKNKESK
-433 KVMPEPIQ
+433 KIVPEPIQ
-441 VQEEDR
+441 IQEEVS
-447 KEPILPKFD
+447 ETPILPKFD
-456 LPIIDDEKL
+456 FPIVDSDEP
-465 IDDDK
+465 I
-470 EPVVEDNISL
+470 VEDNDHYEIPTASNVEKEIST
-480 DIPKVEDSSEI
+480 
-491 VSNDDSYVNPEIT
+491 DDDYVNPEIT
-504 IEEVETEKPVEEPVS
+504 IEEVESNEPIQEPV
-519 IIKEEPILTEES
+519 IIKEEPILSEEE
-531 DIFEEDNVPVL
+531 DIFEEDAIPIL
-542 KDDDEPV
+542 KEEEAPIAIPEVKDVSQEKTFVDT
-549 ILSGLDD
+549 D
-556 LNEDKEIDDADLF
+556 LFAHDKNEDKI
-569 INDNDEDNLD
+569 D

-586 DDKSDD
+586 DDN
-592 KSTDDN
+592 TIDN
-598 LFWPQIEMPEVKKH
+598 DLFWPQVEMPKVEKPEKL
-612 EEPKIDLEKTQELSL
+612 EDNLEKTQELSL

>member
-15 YEMRKSLLGN
+15 YEMRKSLLDN

-59 TYSTTSNADELKRL
+59 TYNTTSNADELNRL

-84 KSRQEMAEDFRRIFR
+84 KSRQEMVEDFRHIFK

-108 NEYDKVDIY
+108 KEYDKTGIY
-117 RQKIIYLESIT
+117 RQKITYLESIT
-128 NNEHAIDDN
+128 NNERIINDN

-161 NKRLE
+161 NKKLE
-166 EELFNKLT
+166 EELFNKIT
-174 IKTNLAENNTYDLVS
+174 IKTNLAGNNDYDLVS
-189 VIDMELSKFKLKMS
+189 VIDMELSKFKLKMN
-203 DLLENNSLLKE
+203 DLLESNILLKE
-214 KMGVAKEESSK
+214 KMGTAKEESSK

-244 GNILANYRVLGEIK
+244 GNVLENYRILGEIK
-258 KEYYTCRYYEILLGI
+258 REYYTCRYYEILLGI

-307 ELEIRTYDRL
+307 ELEIRSYDRL

-324 NEQCKRLLG
+324 NEQCKKLLE

-342 DLEHRIAIL
+342 DIEHKIAVL
-351 THQIDDLER
+351 TSQIDDLER
-360 NNQELLESIKSLD
+360 DNQELLENVKSLD
-373 KELVS
+373 NDLTS
-378 EKLKIKFFD
+378 EKAKAKVKVN
-387 MKPED
+387 MRPENN
-392 SMVIAIES
+392 MIIAIENV
-400 IPKQINLDIVKF
+400 PRQMNLDIVNF
-412 KTRNVLA
+412 KTRSVLA
-419 TVYELLINKNKEQK
+419 KVYELLDNKVKEK
-433 KVMPEPIQ
+433 KVSKPVEELNDTLEGPIIPEFN
-441 VQEEDR
+441 
-447 KEPILPKFD
+447 LPM
-456 LPIIDDEKL
+456 IDDEKS
-465 IDDDK
+465 INENK
-470 EPVVEDNISL
+470 EPVVEDSREIS
-480 DIPKVEDSSEI
+480 
-491 VSNDDSYVNPEIT
+491 SNDDSYVNPEIT
-504 IEEVETEKPVEEPVS
+504 IEEVEKEKPVEEPVS
-519 IIKEEPILTEES
+519 IIKEEPVLTEED
-531 DIFEEDNVPVL
+531 DIFEDDNTPIL

-549 ILSGLDD
+549 ILSGIDD
-556 LNEDKEIDDADLF
+556 LSDDKEIDNADLF
-569 INDNDEDNLD
+569 INDNDEDNVD
-579 VGMIFPN
+579 VGMVFPN
-586 DDKSDD
+586 DDKLDD
-592 KSTDDN
+592 KSTNDN
-598 LFWPQIEMPEVKKH
+598 LFWPQIEMPEIKKT

-632 RFLKSSD
+632 RFLKNSD